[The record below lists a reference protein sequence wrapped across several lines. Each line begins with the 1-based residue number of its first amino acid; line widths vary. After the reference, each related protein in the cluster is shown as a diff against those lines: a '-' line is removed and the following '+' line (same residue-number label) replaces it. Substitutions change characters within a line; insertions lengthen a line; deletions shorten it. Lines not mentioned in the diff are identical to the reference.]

1 MKYMQVTTIAAL
13 VLVGCGESKQNSIE
27 TTNKD
32 PLGKE
37 ITEPLVELTELIPPV
52 DNIEPL
58 IPFWAAVREGNY
70 EALKQHLNND
80 LNLNDKD
87 EYGLVSLHYA
97 SNFGYLKIIDLLIK
111 KGADVNLPA
120 KNGWTPI
127 DWAGPHKETI
137 SLLRKHGAK
146 KGEDLKTKAN

>member
-1 MKYMQVTTIAAL
+1 M
-13 VLVGCGESKQNSIE
+13 
-27 TTNKD
+27 
-32 PLGKE
+32 
-37 ITEPLVELTELIPPV
+37 
-52 DNIEPL
+52 
-58 IPFWAAVREGNY
+58 
-70 EALKQHLNND
+70 
-80 LNLNDKD
+80 NLNDKD